1 MDIKDTL
8 EPGLTVII
16 GGFGSILIG
25 TVSDVPD
32 AVANNL
38 VALGFIVSALGVVV
52 VLYPA
57 FIDE

>member
-52 VLYPA
+52 VVYPA
-57 FIDE
+57 FMDE